1 MNPAPDP
8 SGDMAAR
15 HARMLARYAELSLEL
30 AEDVHASALAAE
42 DPDSKARLVVGF
54 QKLGRAMRQS
64 IALEARFV
72 RERAADA
79 AQQAKAAVQRRQ
91 DQVRAVVERRIFTE
105 LDPADAPAFLADLN
119 ERLDEEALYDGFDD
133 EDLDDQIERL
143 SADLGLTGEAA
154 HGYTPRSLR
163 TPRPPAGRSASDLSR
178 AFAEILANT
187 PDEADDDDDED
198 EDEDD
203 QDGDEDDDAGDDDQ
217 PDDPPPPPPAVPPAL
232 TFDPPRPPAPEPEP
246 EPDPPPRPPPLPP
259 PPEPPAEPYVPPWER
274 HPNARFHGGSGY

>member
-1 MNPAPDP
+1 
-8 SGDMAAR
+8 MAAR

-30 AEDVHASALAAE
+30 AEDVHASALATE
-42 DPDSKARLVVGF
+42 DPDKKARLVIGF

-91 DQVRAVVERRIFTE
+91 DKVRAVVERRIFTE

-143 SADLGLTGEAA
+143 SADLGLTGEAT
-154 HGYTPRSLR
+154 HGYTPRSQRPTRPLDGR
-163 TPRPPAGRSASDLSR
+163 TPPDLSR
-178 AFAEILANT
+178 AFADILANT
-187 PDEADDDDDED
+187 PDEEDDAEEDDDEDDHEDDHDDDDDGEAD
-198 EDEDD
+198 ED
-203 QDGDEDDDAGDDDQ
+203 GDS
-217 PDDPPPPPPAVPPAL
+217 PNDPPLPPLAL
-232 TFDPPRPPAPEPEP
+232 TFTPAPTPEPEP
-246 EPDPPPRPPPLPP
+246 EPEPPPPPPPDP
-259 PPEPPAEPYVPPWER
+259 PPEPYIPPWER
-274 HPNARFHGGSGY
+274 YPNVRYDGGSGY

>member
-1 MNPAPDP
+1 MNPAPDT
-8 SGDMAAR
+8 SEDMAAR

-42 DPDSKARLVVGF
+42 DPDQKARLVIGF

-105 LDPADAPAFLADLN
+105 LDPEDAPAFLADLN

-143 SADLGLTGEAA
+143 SADLGLTGEAT

-163 TPRPPAGRSASDLSR
+163 HPRQPAGRSPSNLSR
-178 AFAEILANT
+178 AFADILANT
-187 PDEADDDDDED
+187 PDE

-203 QDGDEDDDAGDDDQ
+203 EDDEDQDDDDAGEDDEPAEPADPQ
-217 PDDPPPPPPAVPPAL
+217 PPRPPVLPAL
-232 TFDPPRPPAPEPEP
+232 TFDPPPQPDPDPEPEP
-246 EPDPPPRPPPLPP
+246 PPRPP

-274 HPNARFHGGSGY
+274 HPDARYHGGSGY

>member
-1 MNPAPDP
+1 
-8 SGDMAAR
+8 MAAR

-42 DPDSKARLVVGF
+42 DPDKKARLVIGF

-72 RERAADA
+72 REQAAEA

-91 DQVRAVVERRIFTE
+91 DKVRAVVERRIFTE
-105 LDPADAPAFLADLN
+105 LDPEDAPAFLADLN

-143 SADLGLTGEAA
+143 SADLGLTGEAT

-163 TPRPPAGRSASDLSR
+163 HPRQAPGRSPADLSR
-178 AFAEILANT
+178 AFADILANT
-187 PDEADDDDDED
+187 PDEEDDEDDDDADEDDADEDDDDDL
-198 EDEDD
+198 
-203 QDGDEDDDAGDDDQ
+203 GDDDGAD
-217 PDDPPPPPPAVPPAL
+217 DDPAPP
-232 TFDPPRPPAPEPEP
+232 DPPRDVSPPAPLALTYAPAPEPEPEPEP
-246 EPDPPPRPPPLPP
+246 EPDPPPPPRPP

-274 HPNARFHGGSGY
+274 HPDARYHGGSGY